1 MDDQGRI
8 VVVAAGFALWMHGK
22 CVAAGRWADI
32 VRLRAYL
39 RRSDAATAPSVCLAV
54 ELRDGSVLELRE
66 EAPGYDAFLDRA
78 SVTLP
83 RLLPYK
89 SWRPGLTEPTAPSDG
104 VVIFERSAKNP

>member
-1 MDDQGRI
+1 MDDKGRI

-22 CVAAGRWADI
+22 CVAAARWSDV
-32 VRLRAYL
+32 VRLRGYL
-39 RRSDAATAPSVCLAV
+39 KGSSDAPSTCLAV

-89 SWRPGLTEPTAPSDG
+89 SWRPGLTDPGTPGDD
-104 VVIFERSAKNP
+104 VVIFERSTKNP